1 MPFML
6 IASEITGAFT
16 SFMVFIIGAR
26 SESNSVQKV
35 RRMAIDIVLWLL
47 RGFLGVSRTSSSGF
61 LDIRSLLP

>member
-1 MPFML
+1 ML

-16 SFMVFIIGAR
+16 SFMLLIIGAR

-35 RRMAIDIVLWLL
+35 RRIARDIVLWLL
-47 RGFLGVSRTSSSGF
+47 RRFLGVSRTSSSGF